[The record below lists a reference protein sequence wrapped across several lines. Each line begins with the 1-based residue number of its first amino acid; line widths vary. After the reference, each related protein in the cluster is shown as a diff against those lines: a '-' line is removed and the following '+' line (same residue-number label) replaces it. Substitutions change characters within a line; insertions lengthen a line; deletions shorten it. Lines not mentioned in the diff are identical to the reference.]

1 MAGLSRHKGGCEDDT
16 KIYMVGTIFVL
27 DKIYVVD
34 NFKVLNIYNLDTI
47 EVLVKVC
54 NVYKI
59 DELRIAW
66 KLVSTKVLAGA
77 TRSSLTR

>member
-16 KIYMVGTIFVL
+16 KIYMVGTTIVL

-54 NVYKI
+54 
-59 DELRIAW
+59 
-66 KLVSTKVLAGA
+66 
-77 TRSSLTR
+77 